1 MKILGPLFFSIII
14 IIIYTYLLIKYWK
27 LLNLRDLKYK
37 KFLFI
42 LRLVLL
48 SLIIILIIDPFIEK
62 NLIEK
67 KKPEVGIVFDL
78 SESISK
84 HLDGNI
90 QVIENVRKYFDKWA
104 LENNYLLNFYK
115 LDEKIKFLKN
125 YDIDAV
131 NTSFMDIP
139 GFIDRNNF
147 REIFLLTD
155 GIATSGKYI
164 ADINYDSSIPI
175 NLIGIGPYNLK
186 QDLKIEKVIL
196 TIKNSLVV

>member
-48 SLIIILIIDPFIEK
+48 SLIIILITDPFIEK
-62 NLIEK
+62 NWIEK

-84 HLDGNI
+84 HLDAHVAKHAYNNI
-90 QVIENVRKYFDKWA
+90 AKHI
-104 LENNYLLNFYK
+104 
-115 LDEKIKFLKN
+115 
-125 YDIDAV
+125 
-131 NTSFMDIP
+131 
-139 GFIDRNNF
+139 
-147 REIFLLTD
+147 
-155 GIATSGKYI
+155 
-164 ADINYDSSIPI
+164 
-175 NLIGIGPYNLK
+175 
-186 QDLKIEKVIL
+186 
-196 TIKNSLVV
+196 